1 MQRPLIVTVV
11 SALTVILSG
20 KEWKGIV
27 AIEAGLMAGDV
38 IKKVN
43 NKEVKDIKVF
53 KEIIKTVDISKVDI
67 SKGVLLVIVRQ
78 KRPFYITIRPTEQ
91 DLGAW
96 Q

>member
-1 MQRPLIVTVV
+1 MV

-38 IKKVN
+38 IKEVN
-43 NKEVKDIKVF
+43 NKEVKDIKAF
-53 KEIIKTVDISKVDI
+53 KEIIKTVDISK
-67 SKGVLLVIVRQ
+67 GVLLDIVRQ
-78 KRPFYITIRPTEQ
+78 KRPFYFTIRPTEQ

>member
-1 MQRPLIVTVV
+1 MV

-27 AIEAGLMAGDV
+27 AIEVGLMAGDV
-38 IKKVN
+38 IKKIN
-43 NKEVKDIKVF
+43 NKEVKDIKAF
-53 KEIIKTVDISKVDI
+53 KEIIKTVDISK
-67 SKGVLLVIVRQ
+67 GVLLQDIVRQ
-78 KRPFYITIRPTEQ
+78 KRPSYITIRPTGQ

>member
-1 MQRPLIVTVV
+1 MV

-43 NKEVKDIKVF
+43 NKEVKDIKAF
-53 KEIIKTVDISKVDI
+53 KEIIKTVDISK
-67 SKGVLLVIVRQ
+67 GVLLQDIVRQ
-78 KRPFYITIRPTEQ
+78 KRPSYITIRPTEQ

-96 Q
+96 R

>member
-1 MQRPLIVTVV
+1 M
-11 SALTVILSG
+11 
-20 KEWKGIV
+20 

-43 NKEVKDIKVF
+43 NNEAKDIKAS
-53 KEIIKTVDISKVDI
+53 KKIIKTVDISKGALLQDI
-67 SKGVLLVIVRQ
+67 IRQ
-78 KRPFYITIRPTEQ
+78 KQPSYITIRPTEQ

>member
-1 MQRPLIVTVV
+1 MQSPLIVTVV

-43 NKEVKDIKVF
+43 NKDVKDIKSF
-53 KEIIKTVDISKVDI
+53 KEIIKKVDI
-67 SKGVLLVIVRQ
+67 SKGVLLDIVRQ
-78 KRPFYITIRPTEQ
+78 KRPFYVTIRPTEQ